1 MKSGNVAGVA
11 YGVGFNTLSYFS
23 RCFREEFGMSPKAWT
38 IRNRYHSASSV
49 LTQAASTNSAEQ

>member
-38 IRNRYHSASSV
+38 IRNR
-49 LTQAASTNSAEQ
+49 